1 MTVRPRTRYVHG
13 GAVADPT
20 GAVVP
25 PIHTAS
31 TYRQA
36 APGEHAG
43 YEYARVANP
52 TRDALER
59 LVAEIEGGTRA
70 LAFASGMAAIAC
82 LLAAVCEA
90 GDHVVVSDDVYGGT
104 YRVLD
109 RVFSRLGVAASFVD
123 TRDPARVEAALTPRT
138 RLVLVETPTNPLL
151 RVADLPGIVEVCRR
165 RGVPLA
171 VDGTFLS
178 PHFLRPLEL
187 GADVSIQSGTKYLG
201 GHSDLLAGTL
211 AVRDPELG
219 ERLHFVQK
227 STGGVLSPFDA
238 WLLMRGIRTLALR
251 MEAHQQGALRVA
263 AWLAHHPRVRRVF
276 YPGLPDD
283 PGHRLL
289 RTYASG
295 FGGMV
300 SFEAESPELAARLLR
315 RVRIFTLA
323 ESLGGVESLICLPAR
338 MTHASLPPERRAELG
353 ISDALIRL
361 SVGIEDPDDLIAD
374 LAQAMGDG

>member
-1 MTVRPRTRYVHG
+1 MRPRTRYVHG
-13 GAVADPT
+13 GAVDDPRGSVT
-20 GAVVP
+20 P
-25 PIHTAS
+25 PIYATS

-36 APGEHAG
+36 SPGEHTG
-43 YEYARVANP
+43 YEYSRVANP

-59 LVAEIEGGTRA
+59 LVAEIEGGSRA

-82 LLAAVCEA
+82 LLTAVCSA

-104 YRVLD
+104 YRVLAH
-109 RVFSRLGVAASFVD
+109 VFSRMGIQASFVD
-123 TRDPARVEAALTPRT
+123 SRDAAQVERALTPRT

-151 RVADLPGIVEVCRR
+151 KVADVPGIASVCRR
-165 RGVPLA
+165 RGVLLA
-171 VDGTFLS
+171 VDATFLS
-178 PHFLRPLEL
+178 PHFFRPLEH

-211 AVRDPELG
+211 TVRDPELG

-227 STGGVLSPFDA
+227 STGGVLAPFEA

-263 AWLAHHPRVRRVF
+263 AWLREHPRVRRVH

-283 PGHRLL
+283 PGHSLL

-300 SFEAESPELAARLLR
+300 SFEVDGPERAERVLR
-315 RVRIFTLA
+315 RVRVFTLA

-338 MTHASLPPERRAELG
+338 MTHASVPPERRAQLG

-374 LAQAMGDG
+374 LAEAMADA